1 MGMEN
6 KTLLGYNGRI
16 LRVNLNERK
25 ISVEEPPADY
35 YQRYLGGRGFI
46 APTLLQEMA
55 AKVDPLGPDNQLVF
69 ALGPLTGMPFPGSGR
84 NSVGA
89 KSPLTF
95 AFGEAEAGGF
105 WGAELKRAGFD
116 AIIISGISNAPV
128 FLWIQDGQ
136 VELRDAGH
144 LWGMEVAPAHLAIQK
159 ELGDQQIRTAIIGPA
174 GEKLIRFACILND
187 ITHAAGRTGLG
198 AVMGSKKLKA
208 IAVRGRN
215 TPRMADQK
223 VIADLGRWM
232 SQNFKEKAA
241 VWKYGTGHM
250 MEGYSL
256 AGNLPTLNFQDGG
269 FEAVKKITAQAV
281 CDQFRVEMYG
291 CYACP
296 IRCKKRVKVDSPYFV
311 DPIYGG
317 PEYETLAAFGSNCG
331 ISDPIAICKAHE
343 ICNRNGIDTISAGV
357 TVSFAMECFEKG
369 LLNAK
374 DTGGIELRFGNGE
387 AMLQMLEQIVQKQG
401 LGALLAE
408 GSRLAAK
415 QIGRGSEEFN
425 IHVKGLE
432 VPMHDPRL
440 KQGMGLHYSVHPSG
454 ADHVSG
460 VHDTLLEKGPQFE
473 EWSAID
479 VNESIP
485 SIELSPRKARLVYQF
500 GLWRHLPNYLGL
512 CVLVPYSSKQILDAV
527 EAVTGWPMSYW
538 RLMKTVERGIT
549 LAKIFNVREGF
560 TLADDLLPRRFS
572 ASQRGGNLK
581 GVTVDPDQLS
591 EAQKL
596 YFQML
601 GWDEQ
606 GIPTRARLVELDI
619 AWALAYLNF
628 SPKKI

>member
-1 MGMEN
+1 MEN
-6 KTLLGYNGRI
+6 KTLLGYGGRI
-16 LRVNLNERK
+16 LRVDLSNRK
-25 ISVEEPPADY
+25 VSVEEPPEQY
-35 YQRYLGGRGFI
+35 YKRYLGGRGFI
-46 APTLLQEMA
+46 APTLLQEMP
-55 AKVDPLGPDNQLVF
+55 AKADPLGPDNKLVF

-89 KSPLTF
+89 KSPLTS

-105 WGAELKRAGFD
+105 WGAELKKAGWD
-116 AIIISGISNAPV
+116 AIIISGISDAPV
-128 FLWIQDGQ
+128 FLSIQDDQ
-136 VELRDAGH
+136 VEVRDAGQ
-144 LWGMEVAPAHLAIQK
+144 LWGLEVAPAHSAIQK
-159 ELGDQQIRTAIIGPA
+159 ELGDPLTRTAVIGPA
-174 GEKLIRFACILND
+174 GERLVRFACILND

-215 TPRMADQK
+215 NPQMAAPN
-223 VIADLGRWM
+223 VIADLARWI

-256 AGNLPTLNFQDGG
+256 AGNLPTFNFQDGG
-269 FEAVKKITAQAV
+269 FESVKKITAVAV

-296 IRCKKRVKVDSPYFV
+296 IRCKKRIKIDSPYSV

-317 PEYETLAAFGSNCG
+317 PEYETLGAFGSNCG
-331 ISDPIAICKAHE
+331 IADPKAICKAHE
-343 ICNRNGIDTISAGV
+343 ICNRSGLDTISAGV
-357 TVSFAMECFEKG
+357 TMSFAMECFEKG

-374 DTGGIELRFGNGE
+374 DTGGIELRFGNEE
-387 AMLQMLEQIVQKQG
+387 AMLKMLEQIVQKQG

-408 GSRLAAK
+408 GSRRAAK
-415 QIGRGSEEFN
+415 QIGGGSEEFAVQ
-425 IHVKGLE
+425 VKGLE

-440 KQGMGLHYSVHPSG
+440 KQGIGLHYSVHAAG
-454 ADHVSG
+454 ADHCSG
-460 VHDTLLEKGPQFE
+460 PHDTLLEKGPQFE

-485 SIELSPRKARLVYQF
+485 STELSPRKARMVYQY
-500 GLWRHLPNYLGL
+500 GIWRHLSNYVGM
-512 CVLVPYSSKQILDAV
+512 CVLVPYSSKQIADAV

-560 TLADDLLPRRFS
+560 TLADDVLPRRLHT
-572 ASQRGGNLK
+572 SQKGGSLK
-581 GVTVDPDQLS
+581 GVIVDPAKLA
-591 EAQKL
+591 EAQNL
-596 YFQML
+596 YYQML
-601 GWDEQ
+601 GWDEK

-619 AWALAYLNF
+619 PWALSYLN
-628 SPKKI
+628 SPPKKI

>member
-1 MGMEN
+1 MEN

-25 ISVEEPPADY
+25 ISVEEPPAGY

-46 APTLLQEMA
+46 APTLLQEMP

-215 TPRMADQK
+215 TPQMADPK
-223 VIADLGRWM
+223 VIADLGHWM

-269 FEAVKKITAQAV
+269 FEAVRKITAQAV

-331 ISDPIAICKAHE
+331 ISDPLAICKAHE

-415 QIGRGSEEFN
+415 QIGRGSEEFA

-460 VHDTLLEKGPQFE
+460 VHDTLLEKGSQFE

-485 SIELSPRKARLVYQF
+485 STELSPRKARLVYQF

-560 TLADDLLPRRFS
+560 TLTDDLLPPRFR

>member
-25 ISVEEPPADY
+25 ISVEEPPAGY

-46 APTLLQEMA
+46 APTLLQEMP

-116 AIIISGISNAPV
+116 AIIISGISNAPI

-144 LWGMEVAPAHLAIQK
+144 LWGMEVAPAHLAIQN
-159 ELGDQQIRTAIIGPA
+159 ELGDNQIRTALIGPA

-215 TPRMADQK
+215 TPQMADQK

-331 ISDPIAICKAHE
+331 ISDPLAICKAHE

-415 QIGRGSEEFN
+415 QIGRGSEEFA

-440 KQGMGLHYSVHPSG
+440 KQGMGLHYSVHPAG

-485 SIELSPRKARLVYQF
+485 STELSPRKARLVYQF

-560 TLADDLLPRRFS
+560 TLADDLLPPRFS

>member
-1 MGMEN
+1 MGLESKN
-6 KTLLGYNGRI
+6 LFGYSGRV
-16 LRVNLNERK
+16 LRVNLSERK
-25 ISVEEPPADY
+25 ITIEEPPTDFY
-35 YQRYLGGRGFI
+35 LRYLGGRGFI
-46 APTLLQEMA
+46 APTLLQEVP
-55 AKVDPLGPDNQLVF
+55 AKADPLGPDNKLIF
-69 ALGPLTGMPFPGSGR
+69 ALGPLTGIPFPGTGR

-105 WGAELKRAGFD
+105 WGAELKKAGWD
-116 AIIISGISNAPV
+116 ALIVSGISPTPV
-128 FLWIQDGQ
+128 FLWIQDDQ
-136 VELRDAGH
+136 VELRDAAH
-144 LWGMEVAPAHLAIQK
+144 LWGLEVAPAHSAIQK
-159 ELGDQQIRTAIIGPA
+159 EFGDQQIRTAVIGPA

-208 IAVRGRN
+208 IAVRGRH
-215 TPRMADQK
+215 TPQVADQK
-223 VIADLGRWM
+223 IIADLARWM

-250 MEGYSL
+250 MEGYNL

-269 FEAVKKITAQAV
+269 FEEVKKITAQAV

-296 IRCKKRVKVDSPYFV
+296 IRCKKRVKIESPYAV

-331 ISDPIAICKAHE
+331 IANSKAICKAHE

-357 TVSFAMECFEKG
+357 TISFAMECFTKG
-369 LLNAK
+369 LLTTK
-374 DTGGIELRFGNGE
+374 DTGGIDLRFGNEE
-387 AMLQMLEQIVQKQG
+387 AMLKILEQIGQKQG

-415 QIGRGSEEFN
+415 QIGRGSEEWTIN
-425 IHVKGLE
+425 VKGLE

-440 KQGMGLHYSVHPSG
+440 KQGMGLHYSVHPAG
-454 ADHVSG
+454 ADHCSG
-460 VHDTLLEKGPQFE
+460 IHDTLLEKGPQFE
-473 EWSAID
+473 EWSSID
-479 VNESIP
+479 VNEPIP
-485 SIELSPRKARLVYQF
+485 SVELSPRKARLVYQF

-512 CVLVPYSSKQILDAV
+512 CVLVPYTAKQTLEAV

-549 LAKIFNVREGF
+549 LAKIFNIREGF
-560 TLADDLLPRRFS
+560 TPADDSLPRRLHT
-572 ASQRGGNLK
+572 SQRGGNLQ
-581 GVTVDPDQLS
+581 GVIVDPGQLS

-619 AWALAYLNF
+619 PWALAYLNP
-628 SPKKI
+628 SPK

>member
-6 KTLLGYNGRI
+6 KTLFGYNGRI
-16 LRVNLNERK
+16 LRVNLNVGQ
-25 ISVEEPPADY
+25 ISVEEPPAHY

-46 APTLLQEMA
+46 APTLLQETP
-55 AKVDPLGPDNQLVF
+55 AKADPLGPDNQLVF
-69 ALGPLTGMPFPGSGR
+69 AVGPLTGMPFPGSGR

-116 AIIISGISNAPV
+116 AIIFSGISNAPV

-215 TPRMADQK
+215 TPPMADPK

-269 FEAVKKITAQAV
+269 FEEVKKITAQAV
-281 CDQFRVEMYG
+281 CDQFKVEMYG

-296 IRCKKRVKVDSPYFV
+296 IRCKKRVKVDSPYSV
-311 DPIYGG
+311 DP
-317 PEYETLAAFGSNCG
+317 GSNCG
-331 ISDPIAICKAHE
+331 ISNPKAICKAHE

-369 LLNAK
+369 LLSAQ
-374 DTGGIELRFGNGE
+374 DTGGIELRFGNEE
-387 AMLQMLEQIVQKQG
+387 AMVNILEQIVQRQG
-401 LGALLAE
+401 LGALLSE

-415 QIGRGSEEFN
+415 QIGRGSEDFAV
-425 IHVKGLE
+425 HVKGLE

-479 VNESIP
+479 ANESIP
-485 SIELSPRKARLVYQF
+485 STELSPRKARLVYQF

-538 RLMKTVERGIT
+538 RLMKTAERGIT

-560 TLADDLLPRRFS
+560 TLTDDLLPPRFS

-581 GVTVDPDQLS
+581 GVTVDPDKLS

-628 SPKKI
+628 SPEKA